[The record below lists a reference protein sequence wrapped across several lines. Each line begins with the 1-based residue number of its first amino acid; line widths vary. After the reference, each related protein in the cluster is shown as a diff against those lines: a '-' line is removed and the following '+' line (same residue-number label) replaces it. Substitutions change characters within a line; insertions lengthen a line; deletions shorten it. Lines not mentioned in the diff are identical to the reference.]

1 MRFTHFTLK
10 QDGAFIGSSTVL
22 QQAVSEARQHA
33 VDTGKPV
40 TVMAHID
47 GGGTKE
53 AIFHPN
59 GTNDKIWNIDK
70 GQPLTPTVGQVYV
83 NRGGGRYLC
92 RALVTD
98 HGTQYF
104 NAAGCSSSTTALF
117 QNVKS
122 GWTFTAKG
130 VIQYVDGTIE
140 WDHSSDGCFKEVER
154 RG

>member
-70 GQPLTPTVGQVYV
+70 GRPLAPTVGQVYL
-83 NRGGGRYLC
+83 NRSGGEYRCISY
-92 RALVTD
+92 RPMP
-98 HGTQYF
+98 GTMYY
-104 NAAGCSSSTTALF
+104 NSAGGSSSTIY
-117 QNVKS
+117 
-122 GWTFTAKG
+122 G
-130 VIQYVDGTIE
+130 
-140 WDHSSDGCFKEVER
+140 H
-154 RG
+154 

>member
-70 GQPLTPTVGQVYV
+70 GRPLAPTVGQVYV

-92 RALVTD
+92 RALMTNC
-98 HGTQYF
+98 GIQYF

-140 WDHSSDGCFKEVER
+140 WDHSSDGCFKEVEDQ
-154 RG
+154 

>member
-53 AIFHPN
+53 AIFHPD
-59 GTNDKIWNIDK
+59 GTNEHIWKLDK
-70 GQPLTPTVGQVYV
+70 GQPLTPTVGQVYT
-83 NRGGGRYLC
+83 NRGGGKYLC
-92 RALVTD
+92 RALVTNC
-98 HGTQYF
+98 GIQYF

-140 WDHSSDGCFKEVER
+140 WDHSSDGCFKEVEDE
-154 RG
+154 